1 MRVLKT
7 LLIDIPAG
15 RLPVDFFRPLICVV
29 QARGEAGY
37 SGGFFLLLPTVIGF
51 HRRLLA
57 MV

>member
-1 MRVLKT
+1 LKT